1 MCVTW
6 TIHYACG
13 CGLAAKAPS
22 NGCDGNCT
30 GNNIRY
36 DDGRDIVLSEDCPEH
51 IAARQLD
58 TPPTSSDSSAS
69 ETSKE

>member
-13 CGLAAKAPS
+13 CDVAARERS
-22 NGCDGNCT
+22 NDCGGNCA
-30 GNNIRY
+30 GENIRY
-36 DDGRDIVLSEDCPEH
+36 DESRDTELSDECPEH
-51 IAARQLD
+51 RAARQLQ

-69 ETSKE
+69 ETSEE